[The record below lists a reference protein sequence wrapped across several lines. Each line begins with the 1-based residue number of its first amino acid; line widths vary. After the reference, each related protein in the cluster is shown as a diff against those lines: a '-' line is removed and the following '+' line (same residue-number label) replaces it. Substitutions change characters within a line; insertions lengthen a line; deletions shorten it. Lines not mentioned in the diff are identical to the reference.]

1 MPSSC
6 SYSITARERHLLIGL
21 IKSWKANSEAGESR
35 QDFQGEAGTG
45 EESRCTG
52 DASRTLRK
60 SDIQD
65 GGGKKSR
72 G

>member
-1 MPSSC
+1 MV
-6 SYSITARERHLLIGL
+6 
-21 IKSWKANSEAGESR
+21 NSEAGENR

-45 EESRCTG
+45 EESRCMG
-52 DASRTLRK
+52 GASKTLRK
-60 SDIQD
+60 SDIQE